1 MLLPST
7 IRALALTLF
16 LPYTLAQISNLIYT
30 YEGQSAPASV
40 LQAISSAGA
49 PALSIL
55 NSQGV
60 DTATGL
66 VAAFPT
72 TATVLDTVTAPAE
85 TGAPIFS
92 SGSPGLN
99 TATVPRSPYVATGT
113 INLSLPTTSAAAS
126 ATSKSSAGRVS
137 PPSGFTFGFSAGV
150 LTTVVGMFL
159 GLAVAL

>member
-7 IRALALTLF
+7 IRALVLTLF
-16 LPYTLAQISNLIYT
+16 LPYALAQISNLIYT

-40 LQAISSAGA
+40 LQAISSAAA
-49 PALSIL
+49 PAQSIL

-85 TGAPIFS
+85 TGAPVFS

-99 TATVPRSPYVATGT
+99 TATVPRSPYVASGT
-113 INLSLPTTSAAAS
+113 INLSLATSSSAS
-126 ATSKSSAGRVS
+126 ATSKSPAGRVS
-137 PPSGFTFGFSAGV
+137 PPSGLTFGFSTSV

-159 GLAVAL
+159 GLAVTL

>member
-1 MLLPST
+1 MLLPSVT
-7 IRALALTLF
+7 RALALALF
-16 LPYTLAQISNLIYT
+16 LPYAMAQLSNLIYT
-30 YEGQSAPASV
+30 YNGQSAPASV
-40 LQAISSAGA
+40 LEAISSAAA

-66 VAAFPT
+66 VPAFPT

-85 TGAPIFS
+85 TGSPDYS

-99 TATVPRSPYVATGT
+99 TATVPRAPYVATGT
-113 INLSLPTTSAAAS
+113 INVSLAAATSAS
-126 ATSKSSAGRVS
+126 ATARSSAGRVS
-137 PPSGFTFGFSAGV
+137 PPSGSTFGISTGV
-150 LTTVVGMFL
+150 LTTVIGMVL